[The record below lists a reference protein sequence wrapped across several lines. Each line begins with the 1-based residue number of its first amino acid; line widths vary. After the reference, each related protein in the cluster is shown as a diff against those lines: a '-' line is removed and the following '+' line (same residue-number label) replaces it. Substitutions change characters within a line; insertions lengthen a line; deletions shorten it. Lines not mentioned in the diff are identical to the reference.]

1 MSNQIKY
8 RSGLFLFLFALLASP
23 ASAQS
28 GEDNWQGRELPPHI
42 DLQIIPVG
50 NVPLARFSRDA
61 ETNFGPSDEAE
72 AEAGDDVGAAPLK
85 SGLSAITTPENEQA
99 PRRYY
104 VKQGGSYYMLSCNQ
118 NSISTPVRI
127 PVSSPQIE
135 FYSMAQNADGER
147 SLRKAFTHILKPGQ
161 ESLLF
166 TLTKPLKERSWEN
179 PNVTTYDLSARK
191 LKDQS
196 VVVINACEEAY
207 IAGVAN
213 QNRFAL
219 KPHGIS
225 AIGLKNAESLRLQ
238 IAGSPDKE
246 NWSETQKLSLPVM
259 SNSVHLLLA
268 YEVPEIRSPRGFK
281 ITRGKLAPDRFREA
295 SKGDPR

>member
-8 RSGLFLFLFALLASP
+8 RAGLFLFLFALFASP

-50 NVPLARFSRDA
+50 NVPLARFGID
-61 ETNFGPSDEAE
+61 PEASLE
-72 AEAGDDVGAAPLK
+72 ASGEEEGEQAPQAK
-85 SGLSAITTPENEQA
+85 TGISVITPPENEQA
-99 PRRYY
+99 PSRYY

-246 NWSETQKLSLPVM
+246 NWSETQKLSLTVM

-268 YEVPEIRSPRGFK
+268 YEVPRIESPRGFK
-281 ITRGKLAPDRFREA
+281 VTRGKLVPDRFREA